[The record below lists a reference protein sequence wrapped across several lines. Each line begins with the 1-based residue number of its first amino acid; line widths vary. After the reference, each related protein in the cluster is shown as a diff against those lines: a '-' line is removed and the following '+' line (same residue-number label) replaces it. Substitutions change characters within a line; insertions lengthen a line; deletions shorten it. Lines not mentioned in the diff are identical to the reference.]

1 MQKLVLVNE
10 FDREYKRLQRP
21 MAAAARANRS
31 LALSKTLR
39 DTTLADD
46 LKVRQYIAELHCYL
60 NADST
65 PTESVGQINWV
76 SEPAPTTPL
85 QSPTQTPNLQLEAT
99 ASSSSPT
106 RPVRKRKKG
115 KKKTAIVAAAA
126 QPPVLSRL
134 QWSQYGPGPSR
145 R

>member
-1 MQKLVLVNE
+1 MQKLVLVDE

-21 MAAAARANRS
+21 VAAAARANRS

-46 LKVRQYIAELHCYL
+46 LKVRQYIAELHRYL

-85 QSPTQTPNLQLEAT
+85 QSPTQPPNLQLEAT
-99 ASSSSPT
+99 ASSLSST
-106 RPVRKRKKG
+106 RLVRKRKKG
-115 KKKTAIVAAAA
+115 KKKAAAAAAA

-134 QWSQYGPGPSR
+134 QWSPYGPGPSR